1 VCRCLAQVVVEIL
14 FALFTFCRDVYASSR
29 RFMRRAHPEEVEK
42 YKKEIDRNIRM
53 HAPPG
58 ARARGSAHM
67 CTGDQG
73 APAAAYRMGRA
84 MGGDM
89 HMWLV
94 CSRHLGS

>member
-1 VCRCLAQVVVEIL
+1 
-14 FALFTFCRDVYASSR
+14 
-29 RFMRRAHPEEVEK
+29 
-42 YKKEIDRNIRM
+42 M